1 MVSTPFLQGNNT
13 KNLARHQNGII
24 KQFKSETEHKY

>member
-1 MVSTPFLQGNNT
+1 MLSIQFLQGTNT

-24 KQFKSETEHKY
+24 KHFKPETEHKY